1 MAIHVL
7 ENKKILVLKSRRG
20 EDDLLEYLRNSRA
33 ILTYFPVVETEPN
46 FSSKTVTS
54 AFNNLKKYKLA
65 IFVSPNAVK
74 FAFEYLDNMKFT
86 LPTEISYFAVGK
98 VSAKLLC
105 ERVGNVIYP
114 KANFSSEGLLELPQ
128 LKQVSGERILIFRG
142 GQGSEILRD
151 SLLLKAESVDYCDIY
166 KRKINKNYLAQ
177 ARKKMKDIDCLVV
190 FSAQVLS
197 SLGNLN
203 AICGNHDWR
212 QLTLLVASRRLAK
225 IGEELGYKSI
235 KVANTSSVDG
245 MELAFSE
252 IFR

>member
-1 MAIHVL
+1 
-7 ENKKILVLKSRRG
+7 
-20 EDDLLEYLRNSRA
+20 
-33 ILTYFPVVETEPN
+33 
-46 FSSKTVTS
+46 
-54 AFNNLKKYKLA
+54 
-65 IFVSPNAVK
+65 
-74 FAFEYLDNMKFT
+74 
-86 LPTEISYFAVGK
+86 
-98 VSAKLLC
+98 
-105 ERVGNVIYP
+105 
-114 KANFSSEGLLELPQ
+114 
-128 LKQVSGERILIFRG
+128 
-142 GQGSEILRD
+142 
-151 SLLLKAESVDYCDIY
+151 
-166 KRKINKNYLAQ
+166 
-177 ARKKMKDIDCLVV
+177 MKDIDCIVV